1 MIIFLI
7 ITLLLGDMFSFL
19 GWVIKSQNA
28 GDMINGYND
37 RIYDKTKVSKIMGNS
52 LLYLGS
58 FIILL
63 GIINIFLDE
72 KYNRYSARILFFSI
86 VVVIIIAVYRIEKYG
101 KKQSNK

>member
-1 MIIFLI
+1 MSVLFIVSLILGIIFL
-7 ITLLLGDMFSFL
+7 FL
-19 GWVIKSQNA
+19 GWIIKSQNA

-63 GIINIFLDE
+63 DIVLVYYFFL
-72 KYNRYSARILFFSI
+72 
-86 VVVIIIAVYRIEKYG
+86 
-101 KKQSNK
+101 